1 MESVTR
7 RLHSQ
12 DKPAPLPQK
21 GEYPIDPTARQ
32 MKGARLVMQ
41 IPLTHLGTD
50 SQDTPNVKVELE
62 SRGSSMMFWLKTAQ
76 HLVSLISKSSTQNY
90 N

>member
-1 MESVTR
+1 
-7 RLHSQ
+7 
-12 DKPAPLPQK
+12 
-21 GEYPIDPTARQ
+21 
-32 MKGARLVMQ
+32 MQ